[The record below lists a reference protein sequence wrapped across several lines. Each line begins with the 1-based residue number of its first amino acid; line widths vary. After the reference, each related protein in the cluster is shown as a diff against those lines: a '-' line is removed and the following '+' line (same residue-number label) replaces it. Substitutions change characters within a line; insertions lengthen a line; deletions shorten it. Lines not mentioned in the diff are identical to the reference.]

1 MNGLFIAGALH
12 ENMDEVWTERWTIF
26 SPPPFCLALFLRSH
40 LAVFIKK
47 KQKQKNNEKKDLNV
61 SGLL

>member
-12 ENMDEVWTERWTIF
+12 ESMDEVWTERWTIF
-26 SPPPFCLALFLRSH
+26 SPPFCLALFLRSH
-40 LAVFIKK
+40 LAVKK
-47 KQKQKNNEKKDLNV
+47 KKKNNEKKDLNV

>member
-26 SPPPFCLALFLRSH
+26 SPPSFLSCTF
-40 LAVFIKK
+40 LKITFSCIYKK
-47 KQKQKNNEKKDLNV
+47 KQQKKNNEKKDLNV

>member
-12 ENMDEVWTERWTIF
+12 ENMDEVWTERWTIP
-26 SPPPFCLALFLRSH
+26 PPPFCLALFLRSH

-47 KQKQKNNEKKDLNV
+47 NKKKNNEKKDLNV

>member
-1 MNGLFIAGALH
+1 MKCGLK
-12 ENMDEVWTERWTIF
+12 DERF
-26 SPPPFCLALFLRSH
+26 PPPPPFCLALFLRSH

-47 KQKQKNNEKKDLNV
+47 NKKKKNNEKKDLNV